1 MAKVA
6 PFADCVDVHAKLM
19 LAAVKLVE
27 AEDQLKAILNDP
39 SLTAVLQV
47 HELLNSQDIVRRL
60 AENREL
66 VIDTMYDVKKRLGK
80 RRVKVTT

>member
-1 MAKVA
+1 
-6 PFADCVDVHAKLM
+6 M